1 MESGYDFEPDPTNGF
16 GAIYFPGSMTEM
28 GVQCWRSIFG
38 SGWTGQ
44 GEEESLHSCGG
55 CSHSGAC
62 IATQV
67 AVSTEMHTPR
77 HWEPLLVGLPSVIWT
92 DRKTPLDHTKC
103 APGLSM
109 AAIAEQRW
117 SLSSRV
123 YTSVSLKCSCGSMRG
138 IMGLSFKAASKAA
151 HYAL

>member
-38 SGWTGQ
+38 SGWTEKPQQPLERSPRAKYG
-44 GEEESLHSCGG
+44 SVLRIRLWLL
-55 CSHSGAC
+55 AC
-62 IATQV
+62 
-67 AVSTEMHTPR
+67 
-77 HWEPLLVGLPSVIWT
+77 
-92 DRKTPLDHTKC
+92 
-103 APGLSM
+103 
-109 AAIAEQRW
+109 
-117 SLSSRV
+117 
-123 YTSVSLKCSCGSMRG
+123 CGSMRG